1 MEPGQRVGAS
11 FAFGDFVLDPSE
23 AALTR
28 HGDRVP
34 VAPKEFELL
43 TLLVSRAGHLVP
55 KDVLV
60 HHVWPDT
67 FVSDGSL
74 LRNISVLRRHL
85 GYDAIR
91 TVSKRG
97 YVFALPVA
105 KLGVHAR
112 QLRVSCQACTP
123 IPQISGTV
131 AISVNST
138 ATSQRSV
145 PGAASPSC
153 NSTGASPRPAN

>member
-11 FAFGDFVLDPSE
+11 FAFGDFVLNLSD

-55 KDVLV
+55 KDVLI

-67 FVSDGSL
+67 FVSDSSL
-74 LRNISVLRRHL
+74 LRNISILRRHL

-91 TVSKRG
+91 TVPKRG

-105 KLGVHAR
+105 KLE
-112 QLRVSCQACTP
+112 
-123 IPQISGTV
+123 IFGTV

-145 PGAASPSC
+145 PEAASASC
-153 NSTGASPRPAN
+153 NSTGVSPRPAD